1 MQVVPTSGQI
11 LNPCKCHLLSI
22 KQWKGNNPSLRSI
35 PSADAILMPTS
46 LKNESMGKSYSPFL
60 PSSWEVI
67 NLIVDE
73 ISLARVIGGFLSC
86 PRSPTLPT
94 WRSKYL
100 WWQRTILTTI
110 NHATTRLI
118 VLSVGCFCFKKFNIL
133 THLTRLMHSHVFCIG
148 ICLTEVTW
156 RAPSKYKSIS

>member
-1 MQVVPTSGQI
+1 MQVSPTIDQTMEGEQ
-11 LNPCKCHLLSI
+11 SI
-22 KQWKGNNPSLRSI
+22 TKVYPLCWCYPHANLPQEWI
-35 PSADAILMPTS
+35 D
-46 LKNESMGKSYSPFL
+46 GKIIFSL
-60 PSSWEVI
+60 PSFIREVI